1 MVALLWNSV
10 IPSNVHLPYIACV
23 YHLRLYIIYMRI
35 IRVLIGEITCFIVC
49 FRESI
54 SRRKNCHLLLWN
66 LIGGNAVKILHNIC
80 VLYSRD
86 TVFWSKKKSQ
96 ALSETSLFPSILKHF
111 VFDLMQ

>member
-66 LIGGNAVKILHNIC
+66 LIGGNAVKILHI
-80 VLYSRD
+80 
-86 TVFWSKKKSQ
+86 
-96 ALSETSLFPSILKHF
+96 F
-111 VFDLMQ
+111 VFYILETLYFGQRKSHRLLVKRHYFLQF